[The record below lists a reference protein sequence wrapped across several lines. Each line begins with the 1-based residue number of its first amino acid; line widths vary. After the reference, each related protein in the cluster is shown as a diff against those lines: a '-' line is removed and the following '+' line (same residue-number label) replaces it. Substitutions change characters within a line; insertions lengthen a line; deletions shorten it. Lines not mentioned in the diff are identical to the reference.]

1 MKRKI
6 RKFGG
11 GGTMGASDRGYQG
24 GGRDSKGSVSGSA
37 PGAGG
42 STNTGGS
49 GNKLLN
55 LQALKHTRDQKIF
68 LKVLIETCLSINLL
82 VINLKLQLLL

>member
-11 GGTMGASDRGYQG
+11 GGTMGSKDRGYQG
-24 GGRDSKGSVSGSA
+24 GGRDSKGNVSGDA

-42 STNTGGS
+42 STNTGGG
-49 GNKLLN
+49 GNKTT
-55 LQALKHTRDQKIF
+55 KT
-68 LKVLIETCLSINLL
+68 
-82 VINLKLQLLL
+82 